1 MELLIIALIVMAFLL
16 LGASQE
22 SQTEELIAVVRNE
35 EPGWFAGCSG
45 YFILA
50 FFACCGLALLLVLGG
65 ALQ

>member
-1 MELLIIALIVMAFLL
+1 MELVIFVLIMLAFLF

-22 SQTEELIAVVRNE
+22 SQSQELIATVTAE

>member
-1 MELLIIALIVMAFLL
+1 MELLIIGLVLLAFLF

-22 SQTEELIAVVRNE
+22 SQSQELIATVTAE

-45 YFILA
+45 YLILA